1 MVAIQSVTKKYGN
14 SAKAAVENL
23 SLALVPGEIFG
34 FLGPNGA
41 GKSTTIKMIVG
52 LLSQDTGTIT
62 VDGLDTLKEPVLV
75 KQRIGYVPDE
85 PLFYEKMTA
94 NEYLQ
99 FICEIYRVPNEAR
112 QERIVRWA
120 KRFSLHGV
128 LDDQISSFSRGMK
141 QKLGIVTA
149 LVHEPRLLILDE
161 PMVGLDPK
169 SAFILKEVMHEFCE
183 GGRSV
188 FFSTHVMEVAERLC
202 TRVGIIKN
210 GSLIACDTF
219 HALQGRAGSSDLS
232 LEQLFLE
239 MTDETE

>member
-169 SAFILKEVMHEFCE
+169 SAFILKEVHARILRRWPIGILLDSCDGSRRAFVYA
-183 GGRSV
+183 GRHHQERIAHRV
-188 FFSTHVMEVAERLC
+188 RHVPCLAGKIGIRRFV
-202 TRVGIIKN
+202 VGAIVL
-210 GSLIACDTF
+210 GDD
-219 HALQGRAGSSDLS
+219 R
-232 LEQLFLE
+232 
-239 MTDETE
+239 